1 MVVQL
6 NRVVNLALPTRLAR
20 QIAKKIM
27 TIQLGILQLIIGLCA
42 IMVGGLIVYFVIN
55 YNIKK
60 EKERKERQQNKVHN
74 YGD

>member
-1 MVVQL
+1 
-6 NRVVNLALPTRLAR
+6 
-20 QIAKKIM
+20 M

-60 EKERKERQQNKVHN
+60 KKKKKERQQNKVHN
-74 YGD
+74 YEI

>member
-1 MVVQL
+1 
-6 NRVVNLALPTRLAR
+6 
-20 QIAKKIM
+20 M

-60 EKERKERQQNKVHN
+60 EKEKKERKQNKV
-74 YGD
+74 YDYEI

>member
-1 MVVQL
+1 
-6 NRVVNLALPTRLAR
+6 
-20 QIAKKIM
+20 M

-60 EKERKERQQNKVHN
+60 EKEKKERKKNKVHN
-74 YGD
+74 YEI

>member
-1 MVVQL
+1 
-6 NRVVNLALPTRLAR
+6 
-20 QIAKKIM
+20 M

-60 EKERKERQQNKVHN
+60 EKEQKEKERNKSP
-74 YGD
+74 YEI